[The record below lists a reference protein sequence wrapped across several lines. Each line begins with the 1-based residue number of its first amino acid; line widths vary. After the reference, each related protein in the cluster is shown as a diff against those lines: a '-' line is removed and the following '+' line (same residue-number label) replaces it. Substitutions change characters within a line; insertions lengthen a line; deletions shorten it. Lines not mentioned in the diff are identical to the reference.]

1 MQSIIAN
8 KNTQSR
14 AVLQFLQTIFTAI
27 IEDKAYHVLEYMAK
41 TEPPT
46 YQYARYWDSLRP
58 WVASEVDV
66 NRRNASVQA
75 YWNELE
81 LSVNVLSQIEQIEK
95 LTDLPFAL
103 PQVAEGVIE
112 YPENDGGQKPYI
124 MWEIKGA
131 EVLPER
137 YEHEACRINMFCT
150 EVTCTTSKS
159 FPTAQNNLALL
170 DAFNR
175 YGRGTGQSRNAQ
187 GRKASGQ
194 GASVRRRAGYSRGG
208 SWTAAGGIIKP
219 SNRGDADAENKYH

>member
-27 IEDKAYHVLEYMAK
+27 IEDKAYHILYYLCM

-46 YQYARYWDSLRP
+46 YQYARYWDSIKP

-66 NRRNASVQA
+66 NRRNAHTQA

-81 LSVNVLSQIEQIEK
+81 LSVNVQSQIEQIEK
-95 LTDLPFAL
+95 LTDLPFQL
-103 PQVAEGVIE
+103 PRISEGVIE
-112 YPENDGGQKPYI
+112 YPDNDGGQKPYI
-124 MWEIKGA
+124 MWEMKHA

-137 YEHEACRINMFCT
+137 YEHEASRVNMFCT

-159 FPTAQNNLALL
+159 FPTAENNLGLL

-175 YGRGTGQSRNAQ
+175 YGRNIGG
-187 GRKASGQ
+187 GRSQRKG
-194 GASVRRRAGYSRGG
+194 
-208 SWTAAGGIIKP
+208 
-219 SNRGDADAENKYH
+219 